1 MTIPILKDRRILL
14 GITGSIAAYK
24 AVDLASQLAQAGAQ
38 VDVIMSEA
46 GQRFVTGLTFQSVT
60 GRRAYTDDDLW
71 GGEAHVLHIGLAEGP
86 DLLVIAP
93 ITANTINKLIRGMQR
108 RLGVTSI
115 VVTHDIVS
123 AMTVGDRIAFLYDGQ
138 ILFDGTVEQ
147 AKRTDE
153 PLLRNFLEGGAY
165 G

>member
-24 AVDLASQLAQAGAQ
+24 AVDLASQLTQAGAQ

-71 GGEAHVLHIGLAEGP
+71 GGEAHVLHIGLARDNSP
-86 DLLVIAP
+86 SP
-93 ITANTINKLIRGMQR
+93 
-108 RLGVTSI
+108 
-115 VVTHDIVS
+115 
-123 AMTVGDRIAFLYDGQ
+123 
-138 ILFDGTVEQ
+138 
-147 AKRTDE
+147 
-153 PLLRNFLEGGAY
+153 
-165 G
+165 